1 MLTNQIVILAAGKGK
16 RMFNPEIPKVLVMLK
31 NKPLIIHLLEEV
43 EKLPL
48 LSRPIIVV
56 GYKAEAVEAVL
67 GENYVY
73 ALQKEQLGTANAVWS
88 AKQKIKAKNILVL
101 YGDMPFIK
109 AESLK
114 KIIGLHL
121 KAKSKIS
128 MFTASVPDFD
138 NHFSSL
144 KGFGRIIRGDRGR
157 IVKITE
163 FKDAS
168 EREKLIREVNPG
180 VYMFDTEWF
189 WRNIN
194 QIKNNN
200 AQGEYYLTDII
211 EVAIKHGEE
220 IQSAPINP
228 DEVLGVNTQEE
239 LNLAESLLN

>member
-31 NKPLIIHLLEEV
+31 NKPLILHLLEEV
-43 EKLPL
+43 EKLTL
-48 LSRPIIVV
+48 LSRPVIVV
-56 GYKAEAVEAVL
+56 GYKAETVTAVL
-67 GENYVY
+67 GENYIY
-73 ALQKEQLGTANAVWS
+73 ARQKEQLGTANAVWS

-121 KAKSKIS
+121 KSKAKIS
-128 MFTASVPDFD
+128 MFTASVPDFKD
-138 NHFSSL
+138 QFSSL
-144 KGFGRIIRGDRGR
+144 KGFGRIIRENSGK

-168 EREKLIREVNPG
+168 EEEKLICEVNPG
-180 VYMFDTEWF
+180 IYMFDTEWF
-189 WRNIN
+189 WKNIN

-211 EVAIKHGEE
+211 EVAIKDREE
-220 IQSAPINP
+220 IQSASISPN
-228 DEVLGVNTQEE
+228 EVLGVNTQEE
-239 LNLAESLLN
+239 LSLAESLL